1 MLSSISV
8 HRIRVLLAE
17 TDEESNRMMMAGVRF
32 DTGRAIEGAI
42 VAGSG

>member
-17 TDEESNRMMMAGVRF
+17 TDEESNRMMAGVRF

-42 VAGSG
+42 VAGRG